1 MEAIM
6 IVLDLFGESEDIL
19 VTVHVDKPIDEKVEA
34 YASRRDAFEDL
45 LELQLVEV
53 KI

>member
-1 MEAIM
+1 M

-19 VTVHVDKPIDEKVEA
+19 VSVHVDKPIDEKVEA
-34 YASRRDAFEDL
+34 HASRRDTFEDL